1 MMTDAGEYFYKV
13 KYASIHDIQCLEAM
27 LAFCAESEKSEQFQQ
42 WIGLLLRGQ
51 LEPTEWEK
59 RNSLPPK

>member
-1 MMTDAGEYFYKV
+1 MMTDSEAFYKV
-13 KYASIHDIQCLEAM
+13 KLASLHDIQCLESL
-27 LAFCAESEKSEQFQQ
+27 LAFCAESEKREQFQQ

-59 RNSLPPK
+59 RNSLPSK